1 MVTSLNERAQYCDMI
16 MRTAIDE
23 EKPTVKKTTT
33 QQRIN
38 SCKNEA
44 TARRMKL
51 RLEEW
56 NQFKKQSIILL
67 DLYWRWYDMTF
78 YGDW

>member
-1 MVTSLNERAQYCDMI
+1 MVTSLNERAQYCDMV
-16 MRTAIDE
+16 MRTVIDE

-44 TARRMKL
+44 MARRMKL
-51 RLEEW
+51 RLEE
-56 NQFKKQSIILL
+56 
-67 DLYWRWYDMTF
+67 
-78 YGDW
+78 